1 MNTASTEGTGEIL
14 EGSADRM
21 RKAVVHARAEFG
33 TIRTGR
39 AAPAL
44 VEKLI
49 VVAYGQEMPLQ
60 QLAGFQVPEARQ
72 LLITP
77 YDRAT
82 MGAIEKAIQNSD
94 LGLNPSNDGHSIRL
108 NFPPL
113 TQDRRK
119 ELVKKVR
126 AMGEEG
132 KVAIRGIR
140 HKGRKDLEAL
150 EKAGAISTDALARAE
165 KDLDKLTQ
173 TNEADIDKALAEKE
187 QELLEV

>member
-119 ELVKKVR
+119 ELVKRVR
-126 AMGEEG
+126 AMAEEG

-173 TNEADIDKALAEKE
+173 SNEADIDKALAEKE

>member
-1 MNTASTEGTGEIL
+1 MTTASTDETGEIL
-14 EGSADRM
+14 ESSADKM
-21 RKAVVHARAEFG
+21 RKAVVHSRAEFG

-44 VEKLI
+44 VEKLV

-77 YDRAT
+77 FDRAT

-113 TQDRRK
+113 TQERRK
-119 ELVKKVR
+119 ELVKRVR
-126 AMGEEG
+126 GMAEDG

-140 HKGRKDLEAL
+140 HKGRKDLEML
-150 EKAGAISTDALARAE
+150 EKSGAISTDSLSRAE
-165 KDLDKLTQ
+165 KDLDRLTQ
-173 TNEADIDKALAEKE
+173 TNEAGIDKALVEKE

>member
-1 MNTASTEGTGEIL
+1 MSTTSPDAVSEIL
-14 EGSADRM
+14 DSSADRM
-21 RKAVVHARAEFG
+21 HKAVIHARAEFG
-33 TIRTGR
+33 SVRTGR

-44 VEKLI
+44 VEKLV

-72 LLITP
+72 LVITP
-77 YDRAT
+77 YDKAN
-82 MGAIEKAIQNSD
+82 MGPIEKAIQNSD

-113 TQDRRK
+113 TQERRK

-126 AMGEEG
+126 AMGEDG
-132 KVAIRGIR
+132 KIAIRGIR
-140 HKGRKDLEAL
+140 HKGRKDLEAR
-150 EKAGAISTDALARAE
+150 EKAGEISSDDLARAE
-165 KDLDKLTQ
+165 KDLDKLTHSS
-173 TNEADIDKALAEKE
+173 EADIDKALAEKE